1 MIYPNLNYNRAD
13 KWGPSVGEQGLSRHS
28 RFVDDLGQQV
38 VDGLL
43 PAGLVLKS
51 EELERRFACSRSVV
65 REGLRVLETLGMVGS
80 RRNVGVSIRPEPQW
94 NVFDPRVIRWR
105 LAGADRERQLRT
117 LTELRSAVEPL
128 AARLAA
134 TQVTP
139 EDGRRLTGIAGEL
152 VAAGNAGDLDAFLQ
166 LDIEFHSLILRSSG
180 NEMLAHLQSAVA
192 EVLTGRTRLGLMP
205 DRPHQEARHLHYVVA
220 DAIQRGQADA
230 AEAAMQRIVSR
241 IADEL
246 GTSAA
251 GTVKPGPNPARDE
264 SA

>member
-1 MIYPNLNYNRAD
+1 MMEER
-13 KWGPSVGEQGLSRHS
+13 GSSRHS

-38 VDGLL
+38 VDGTL
-43 PAGLVLKS
+43 PGGLVLQS
-51 EELERRFACSRSVV
+51 EDLERRFNCSRSVV
-65 REGLRVLETLGMVGS
+65 REGLRVLETLGMVSS
-80 RRNVGVSIRPEPQW
+80 RRNVGVSIRPEPLW

-134 TQVTP
+134 GHATA
-139 EDGRRLTGIAGEL
+139 EEGRRLTGIAGEL
-152 VAAGNAGDLDAFLQ
+152 VAAGNAGDLDAFLV
-166 LDIEFHSLILRSSG
+166 LDIEFHGLILRASG

-205 DRPHQEARHLHYVVA
+205 DHPHQEARHLHYVVA

-230 AEAAMQRIVSR
+230 AESAMKRIVSR

-246 GTSAA
+246 ATGGLGSEAA
-251 GTVKPGPNPARDE
+251 GTG
-264 SA
+264 SAPH